1 MIGRLKAKYAPA
13 FSRDLKKA
21 ARRNWSLTDLEA
33 VIGLVLDNTVE
44 SMNILRQRH
53 NMHRLS
59 GKWGGS
65 NECHVANAGDW
76 LIIWRTNADVA
87 YFQRTGSHDELFR
100 CRPCLFNEPAAFKT
114 TDAIMGRVDSLAD
127 LPESGRRSTSNALSI
142 RPIVSSHRDTTSPS
156 TALRAAASI

>member
-1 MIGRLKAKYAPA
+1 MTGRLKTKYAPA

-76 LIIWRTNADVA
+76 LIIWRTNAGPSR
-87 YFQRTGSHDELFR
+87 FLGSV
-100 CRPCLFNEPAAFKT
+100 NK
-114 TDAIMGRVDSLAD
+114 
-127 LPESGRRSTSNALSI
+127 
-142 RPIVSSHRDTTSPS
+142 
-156 TALRAAASI
+156 